1 MSDIIQLLPDHIA
14 NQIAA
19 GEVVQRPA
27 SVVKEMLENAIDA
40 GATKLEL
47 IIKDAGR
54 TLIQVIDN
62 GKGMSAT
69 DARMSFERHATSKLR
84 KAEDLFAIRT
94 MGFRGEALASIAAV
108 AQVELKTKQEEAE
121 LGTQILIEG
130 SEIKE
135 QTPCACA
142 TGTSIAVK
150 NLFFNIPARR
160 NFLKSDNVE
169 YNHILEEI
177 NRIALIHPE
186 VAFSIYHNGKQTLS
200 LPITTSKSRIIAL
213 FGNSYQSKLVDV
225 EEKTINMHISG
236 YIVTPEGARR
246 TRGDQYFFVNKRF
259 IKHPYLHNAIDRAYS
274 ELIPQGYYPGYF
286 ISIEIDPSSI
296 DINIHPTKTEI
307 KFEDEKLM
315 YGFLNSC
322 IRKSIGTSSL
332 TPSLDFNQEQY
343 FTLDNMP
350 KDYVPKAPTLNLNPE
365 YNPFSNPN
373 PIKKSPSTPTSLQ
386 PSTSFDFPKVLQQDF
401 LDDFPT
407 TDTQT
412 TTTQSTSTTFT
423 TPVQSMLNI
432 TATEYED
439 NEKALFQFN
448 RKYIVTKIK
457 SGILLIDQQA
467 AHERILFER
476 YLNQFENST
485 VSIQQTLFP
494 QTLNY
499 TASEA
504 ELIKEMTQELF
515 RLGFDIQEFGN
526 NTFIING
533 TPTNIEDGDVKGI
546 IDGILENYK
555 NNLIT
560 QRLDKEINVALSMAR
575 CTSIKQGDALSMVE
589 MQNIIDELFA
599 CEVSEVSP
607 TGKKTTVTISD
618 EQLKRLFN

>member
-40 GATKLEL
+40 GATKVDL

-84 KAEDLFAIRT
+84 KAEDLFAIMT

-108 AQVELKTKQEEAE
+108 AQVELKTKRENEE
-121 LGTQILIEG
+121 LGTQISIEG
-130 SEIKE
+130 SEVKE
-135 QTPCACA
+135 QVPCACA

-186 VAFSIYHNGKQTLS
+186 VALSIHNNGKQTLT
-200 LPITTSKSRIIAL
+200 LPIASHKSRIIAL
-213 FGNSYQSKLVDV
+213 FGNSYQSKLIAVD
-225 EEKTINMHISG
+225 EKTQNMHITG
-236 YIVTPEGARR
+236 FIVTPDGARR

-259 IKHPYLHNAIDRAYS
+259 IKHNYLHNAVDRAFTGT
-274 ELIPQGYYPGYF
+274 IPQGYYPGYF
-286 ISIEIDPSSI
+286 ISIEIDPSFI

-315 YGFLNSC
+315 YGFLHSC
-322 IRKSIGTSSL
+322 IKKTIGVSSL
-332 TPSLDFNQEQY
+332 TPSLDFEQEQY
-343 FTLDNMP
+343 FSIDEMP
-350 KDYVPKAPTLNLNPE
+350 KDYIPKAPTLNLNAD
-365 YNPFSNPN
+365 YNPFTNPN
-373 PIKKSPSTPTSLQ
+373 PPKQ
-386 PSTSFDFPKVLQQDF
+386 PIASSSRSFSNQHSTSPNDSQQHYFDDVSTV
-401 LDDFPT
+401 T
-407 TDTQT
+407 TIA
-412 TTTQSTSTTFT
+412 
-423 TPVQSMLNI
+423 TPVQSLLDI
-432 TATEYED
+432 TVEAYED

-476 YLNQFENST
+476 YLSQFENST

-499 TASEA
+499 SASEA
-504 ELIKEMTQELF
+504 ELIKELTHEF
-515 RLGFDIQEFGN
+515 YRLGFDIQEFGQ
-526 NTFIING
+526 NTFIVNG
-533 TPTNIEDGDVKGI
+533 TPTTIEDGDVKGI

-575 CTSIKQGDALSMVE
+575 CTSIKQGEALSMVE

-599 CEVSEVSP
+599 CETTELSP

-618 EQLKRLFN
+618 EQLKRLFNS

>member
-1 MSDIIQLLPDHIA
+1 MSDIIHLLPDHIA

-40 GATKLEL
+40 GATKIEL

-84 KAEDLFAIRT
+84 KAEDLFAIMT

-108 AQVELKTKQEEAE
+108 AQVELKTKREEEE
-121 LGTQILIEG
+121 LGTQIIIEG
-130 SEIKE
+130 SEVKE
-135 QTPCACA
+135 QVPCACA

-186 VAFSIYHNGKQTLS
+186 VALSIYNNGKQTLT
-200 LPITTSKSRIIAL
+200 LTATTNKLRIIAL
-213 FGNSYQSKLVDV
+213 FGNSYQSKLIPVD
-225 EEKTINMHISG
+225 EKTQNMHITG
-236 YIVTPEGARR
+236 FIVTPDGARR
-246 TRGDQYFFVNKRF
+246 TRGDQYFFVNKRY
-259 IKHPYLHNAIDRAYS
+259 IKHNYLHNAIDRAFS
-274 ELIPQGYYPGYF
+274 GTIPQGYYPGYF
-286 ISIEIDPSSI
+286 ISIEIDPSFI

-315 YGFLNSC
+315 YGFLHSC
-322 IRKSIGTSSL
+322 IKKTIGVNSL
-332 TPSLDFNQEQY
+332 TPSLDFEQEQY
-343 FTLDNMP
+343 FSIDDMP
-350 KDYVPKAPTLNLNPE
+350 KDYIPKAPTLNLNAD

-373 PIKKSPSTPTSLQ
+373 PPKISSSSTPQSRPDHQYSLKCD
-386 PSTSFDFPKVLQQDF
+386 SQQQY
-401 LDDFPT
+401 LDDYSNS
-407 TDTQT
+407 T
-412 TTTQSTSTTFT
+412 TTTIS
-423 TPVQSMLNI
+423 TPVQSMLDI
-432 TATEYED
+432 TTDVYED

-457 SGILLIDQQA
+457 SGILLIDQQS

-476 YLNQFENST
+476 YLSQFDNST

-494 QTLNY
+494 QTLSY
-499 TASEA
+499 SASES
-504 ELIKEMTQELF
+504 ELIKELSQELF
-515 RLGFDIQEFGN
+515 RLGFDIQEFGQ
-526 NTFIING
+526 NTFIVNG

-575 CTSIKQGDALSMVE
+575 CTSIKQGDSLSMVE

-599 CEVSEVSP
+599 CEASDISP
-607 TGKKTTVTISD
+607 TGKKTTVTIND